1 VVARNLLGHVLELMP
16 AGLARSLSL
25 GWLTTAT
32 HDDPHHAILRWNYGL
47 YFTLRDRLM
56 GTEHPTSSS
65 VSTLR
70 RARRQSPVAWNG
82 RAD

>member
-1 VVARNLLGHVLELMP
+1 MY
-16 AGLARSLSL
+16 
-25 GWLTTAT
+25 T
-32 HDDPHHAILRWNYGL
+32 HDDLHHAILRSNYGL
-47 YFTLRDRLM
+47 YFTLLDRLM

-70 RARRQSPVAWNG
+70 RARRQSPVARNG